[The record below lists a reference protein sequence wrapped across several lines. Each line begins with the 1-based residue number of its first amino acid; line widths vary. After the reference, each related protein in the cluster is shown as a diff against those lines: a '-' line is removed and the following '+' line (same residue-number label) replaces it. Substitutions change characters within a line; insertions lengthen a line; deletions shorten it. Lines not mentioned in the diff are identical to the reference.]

1 MLDFKKSVEGLWF
14 FDGSSIQTE
23 LENDRVNKA
32 IDIKSIA
39 QTFMHQGLGHFTLE
53 IDEQSFVS
61 LFQDENEGNV
71 VIVNGPISDY
81 AAIHH
86 TFSNRNEFVFD
97 KPKLFK
103 AESSIINVDPNSI
116 QASFLPAL
124 KHFEGHFQ
132 DAQILFRPLQ
142 KMGGDFYWINASDRY
157 SLVVL
162 GDCVGHGIDGALVSM
177 LVLSVLKQQFSEINK
192 ETLLD
197 SIYKVYETLNS
208 LLEKDNPLGLDTE
221 MGFLL
226 KDMTTGEIF
235 FSGTGI
241 SLIHSSAHSLQRYR
255 TKFNAVEKNKLTLK
269 SIEYNADDKVMMYS
283 DGITDVLHS
292 SEEEK
297 LGTKGLLRFTEEQP
311 LTVND
316 LNGFLESYRGD
327 APLTD
332 DMTAIILTL

>member
-39 QTFMHQGLGHFTLE
+39 QSFMHQGLGHFTLE
-53 IDEQSFVS
+53 IDDQSFVS

-86 TFSNRNEFVFD
+86 TFSNRSDFVFD
-97 KPKLFK
+97 QPKQFK
-103 AESSIINVDPNSI
+103 AENSIIDVDPKSI

-142 KMGGDFYWINASDRY
+142 KMGGDFYWVKANDKYAMV
-157 SLVVL
+157 LL

-177 LVLSVLKQQFSEINK
+177 SVLSVLKQQFDNISK
-192 ETLLD
+192 ETLID
-197 SIYKVYETLNS
+197 SIYDVYETLNS
-208 LLEKDNPLGLDTE
+208 LLEKENPLGLDTE

-226 KDMTTGEIF
+226 KDLETGEIF

-241 SLIHSSAHSLQRYR
+241 SLIHSSANGLNRYR
-255 TKFNAVEKNKLTLK
+255 TKFNAIAKKSLTLTP
-269 SIEYNADDKVMMYS
+269 IQYEAGDKVLLYS
-283 DGITDVLHS
+283 DGITDVLHQ
-292 SEEEK
+292 SEEQK
-297 LGTKGLLRFTEEQP
+297 LGTKGLVKFTKEQV
-311 LTVND
+311 LTAAS
-316 LNGFLESYRGD
+316 LNGFLETYRGE
-327 APLTD
+327 AQLTD